1 VFDEYTTIL
10 IRIYP
15 KDDTSGTYPV
25 EATLDDGD
33 FYPGGELRLD
43 WEQLRLQQLDPLGYG
58 RLLADALFAG
68 PIGEAYIT
76 VASRA
81 AVAAEGRVRVRLW
94 IDSRAAELHALPW
107 ERLYHRQK
115 NKLVP
120 LPTTTRT
127 PFSRYLAVRN
137 GEPQPIRRS
146 PIHLLFAIANPS
158 DLASKL
164 RLAPVD
170 VEAEVVNLLQALGEL
185 RSSHRFQV
193 TIMPGQTGLSPDL
206 QSRLEQ
212 EGYRI
217 REGVTSLD
225 GILRALPG
233 CGLVHFLGHGNLG
246 PDGVAVL
253 HLEKEDGTWE
263 AVTDDELTTG
273 LAATQPLPH
282 LIFLAACESG
292 KRGRAE
298 TLSVRGENHPFV
310 GLAPKL
316 LQAGVP
322 AVVAMQDVVP
332 MDLVRQLTA
341 DFYRNLLIHGQ
352 IDLAVNQARLLLFD
366 TDKVDW
372 AIPVLFSRL
381 IDNDLVDFPSL
392 PSLQRTHELVEATGT
407 LLTAARSQAHGPELV
422 EELERL
428 FEGWQK
434 SYQGLAGLES
444 ALRRTGDNPETFA
457 VRFGEFYHEFKD
469 YYNSETW
476 LDEQSLI
483 QATKRLRNRVLPQM
497 EPQMDGASFIQVR
510 DALDQHLFARG
521 QLAMGFQEF
530 LEAMDG
536 VVIEIRRRLDSGDV
550 EGAIHRKREFEIQH
564 ASSLAGSRKLLQM
577 MSTQIMTVDDLVT
590 RMESVKGPDQVV
602 SKGDLINTVLV
613 QDDRQHVFGQIS
625 QRVMDAQ
632 GVDER
637 VLQSPGTADVP
648 QHVASQIDQML
659 AAQRGIGARGILL
672 PPETLHHLGML
683 AAYRRDYDTAVSYF
697 RQATEADPGY
707 VAAFQAIAWLQ
718 QSRAMHDLKAGG
730 YDAALAKLAEARAA
744 SSHIPTD
751 RAQISQGYIAKT
763 QAQIAARTDRPDD
776 YQSYL
781 QEAARLFQQAL
792 ELNPH
797 SAEAHN
803 GMGNIY
809 YMLRDYDAAVG
820 ALDQAVQ
827 LNPNYTAAYHD
838 LGAACMAQMGA
849 DPAQAT
855 KWCQKA
861 IQAFERAYQLSERDP
876 GFSDADRQELCNR
889 IERLRL
895 QCGSAQ

>member
-33 FYPGGELRLD
+33 FHPGGELRLE
-43 WEQLRLQQLDPLGYG
+43 WERLLLQETDPLGYG

-68 PIGEAYIT
+68 PISEAYIS

-94 IDSRAAELHALPW
+94 IDDRAAELHALPW

-115 NKLVP
+115 SKLVP
-120 LPTTTRT
+120 LSTTTRT
-127 PFSRYLAVRN
+127 PFSRYLPVHN
-137 GEPQPIRRS
+137 GQPQPIRRS
-146 PIHLLFAIANPS
+146 PVRLLFAIANPS
-158 DLASKL
+158 DLASTL

-170 VEAEVVNLLQALGEL
+170 VEAEVENLVQALGEL
-185 RSSHRFQV
+185 RASRQFQV

-206 QSRLEQ
+206 RSRLEK

-225 GILRALPG
+225 GILKALPG
-233 CGLVHFLGHGNLG
+233 CDLFHFLGHGILR
-246 PDGVAVL
+246 PDGVAAL

-263 AVTDDELTTG
+263 PVTDDELTTA
-273 LAATQPLPH
+273 LAATQPLPQ
-282 LIFLAACESG
+282 LAFLAACESG
-292 KRGRAE
+292 KREAKEGR
-298 TLSVRGENHPFV
+298 PFV
-310 GLAPKL
+310 GLGPKL

-332 MDLVRQLTA
+332 MDLARQLTA

-352 IDLAVNQARLLLFD
+352 IDLALNQARLLLFD
-366 TDKVDW
+366 TEEVDW

-381 IDNDLVDFPSL
+381 INNALVDFPSL

-407 LLTAARSQAHGPELV
+407 ILTAARSQAHGPELV

-428 FEGWQK
+428 LEGWQK

-444 ALRRTGDNPETFA
+444 VLRRTGDDPETFA
-457 VRFGEFYHEFKD
+457 GRFGEFYHEFKD

-483 QATKRLRNRVLPQM
+483 RATKRLRNRVLPQM
-497 EPQMDGASFIQVR
+497 EPQMDSGSFIQVR
-510 DALDQHLFARG
+510 DALDRHLFARG

-536 VVIEIRRRLDSGDV
+536 AVMEIRHRLDSDDV
-550 EGAIHRKREFEIQH
+550 EGAIQRKRDFEMQH

-577 MSTQIMTVDDLVT
+577 MGTQIMTVDDLVN
-590 RMESVKGPDQVV
+590 RMESLEGPDQVV
-602 SKGDLINTVLV
+602 SKGDLIDTLLV
-613 QDDRQHVFGQIS
+613 QDDQQQALGQIS
-625 QRVMDAQ
+625 QRVMNKQ

-637 VLQSPGTADVP
+637 VLQSPGAEDVP
-648 QHVASQIDQML
+648 EHVASQIDQML
-659 AAQRGIGARGILL
+659 AAQRGIAARGVLV

-697 RQATEADPGY
+697 RQAAEADPGY
-707 VAAFQAIAWLQ
+707 AAAFQSIAWLQ
-718 QSRAMHDLKAGG
+718 QSRAMHDLKAED

-751 RAQISQGYIAKT
+751 GARISQGYIAKT
-763 QAQIAARTDRPDD
+763 QAQIAARTSRPGD
-776 YQSYL
+776 YQRYL
-781 QEAARLFQQAL
+781 QEAARLFQQVL
-792 ELNPH
+792 DLNPH
-797 SAEAHN
+797 SAAAHN
-803 GMGNIY
+803 GVGNVH
-809 YMLRDYDAAVG
+809 YMLRDYDAAVA
-820 ALDQAVQ
+820 ALAQAVR
-827 LNPNYTAAYHD
+827 LAPNYTAAYHD

-855 KWCQKA
+855 KWCQEA
-861 IQAFERAYQLSERDP
+861 LQAFERAYQLSERDP
-876 GFSDADRQELCNR
+876 GFSDADRQDLRAR

-895 QCGSAQ
+895 QCGPAQ